1 MQKDRWWSSWN
12 VLHGFTSSCSPALPG
27 GMGWQTKAGV
37 INQGRDWQGHEQHG
51 DTQGI
56 MSPQC
61 PWGEDGRQWDLSQI
75 AGRVVSA
82 CFIPWKSVCPPC
94 PSHKPCLCRAWQSFA
109 FCREAGLRPGAFFQ
123 TGRDSKAPLSA
134 RFLSSDLLF
143 PINVEKKPS
152 ASTPRPS
159 QHSSQGRLSTS
170 KQRGKLKPATLRKT
184 LCFQREYKEAE
195 ENKWRQNTGLG
206 TGLQRS
212 FYPLVRHL
220 TAFKPWEI

>member
-1 MQKDRWWSSWN
+1 MLR
-12 VLHGFTSSCSPALPG
+12 GFTSSCSPALPG
-27 GMGWQTKAGV
+27 GMGWQTKAGMT
-37 INQGRDWQGHEQHG
+37 NQGRDWQGHKQHG
-51 DTQGI
+51 DTRGD

-61 PWGEDGRQWDLSQI
+61 PWGGDGPQWDLSQI

-109 FCREAGLRPGAFFQ
+109 FCREARLRPGAFFQ

-152 ASTPRPS
+152 ASAPRPS
-159 QHSSQGRLSTS
+159 HPAQLPGAPVNIPAKGQTQTS
-170 KQRGKLKPATLRKT
+170 RAEKNTLFSKGIQRGRG
-184 LCFQREYKEAE
+184 E
-195 ENKWRQNTGLG
+195 
-206 TGLQRS
+206 
-212 FYPLVRHL
+212 
-220 TAFKPWEI
+220 